1 MPGMEKHRS
10 RIRRLPCS
18 DTLSASLAFYA
29 PGSRQELHQHD
40 YTQISFLLSGEM
52 LERHRG
58 RDWTPPGAGVG
69 VKPAGL
75 PHDNLWGPEGVLI
88 FSAKLAGAASGDFEA
103 TEPGWAA
110 CPGQH
115 LVAPLVRACLDA
127 PDRCGLEEALVDLLA
142 LPMDDGRRL
151 NSPPPFLEQA
161 RQAIRE
167 QPDSV
172 RIAEA
177 ARLAGLHRVRFSTLF
192 RHHYGIPPSLYR
204 LRALT
209 ARAVGDIARG
219 RASLSHIAHDCGFSD
234 QSHLTRWVKRAT
246 GLSPKRLRALLA

>member
-1 MPGMEKHRS
+1 MEKHRS
-10 RIRRLPCS
+10 RLRHLPCS
-18 DTLSASLAFYA
+18 DTMSASLAFYA
-29 PGSRQELHQHD
+29 PESRQALHQHD

-75 PHDNLWGPEGVLI
+75 PHENKWGPAGVLI
-88 FSAKLAGAASGDFEA
+88 FSAKLADAASGDFQA

-110 CPGQH
+110 CPAQP

-127 PDRCGLEEALVDLLA
+127 ADRCGLEEALVDLLA
-142 LPMDDGRRL
+142 LPMRQGGSL
-151 NSPPPFLEQA
+151 GSPPPRLEQA
-161 RQAIRE
+161 RQAILE
-167 QPDSV
+167 QPDAM

-209 ARAVGDIARG
+209 ARAVGDIALST
-219 RASLSHIAHDCGFSD
+219 ASLTYVAHDCGFSD
-234 QSHLTRWVKRAT
+234 QSHLTRSVKRAT